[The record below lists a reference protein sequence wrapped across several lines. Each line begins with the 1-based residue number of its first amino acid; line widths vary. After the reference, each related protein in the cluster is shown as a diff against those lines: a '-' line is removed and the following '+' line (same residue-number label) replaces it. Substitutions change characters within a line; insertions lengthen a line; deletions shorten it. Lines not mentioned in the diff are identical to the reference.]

1 MISKQEMTN
10 KKRKGRI
17 RQTRTEWQKVFDPHP
32 GMIQSFSWS
41 DRLPEFI
48 HISIALIDHDYQ
60 RVKEDFYTICDF
72 INSKVLL
79 KRRFHFNLTHTI
91 ALIKSDTTILD
102 KIFETIFRDAFENIL
117 TFYYEIFQIPIN
129 FEIKANPKLLFIGYR
144 QILDGRADT
153 SILCK
158 YLIVQ
163 YEQQGRQ
170 DTFGLFDWQSKEE
183 ILEPKNVSSIM
194 ALFPPSIGLSENL
207 DLEICQEMWMYNYM
221 VSPLLPIPDES
232 KMEDEHYL
240 EMAIGQ
246 FKEEFEMLYNGFKE
260 LNLLAIYPTLIAEV
274 NMGFVARICNLSL
287 DTIDFVK
294 NHKGEIAEIV
304 FRTIL
309 ETFIVASWLL
319 NRKNIEL
326 HKRFREYST
335 GRERFFGQQLA
346 EKAPTEDFKK
356 EADKMVSDAIKN
368 AGVREIDVA
377 TERGDIFNLRID
389 QMADEV
395 WGIDNQYYF
404 IYKRSSEVIHGHWRV
419 IAKYHL
425 AKSFNPM
432 HNGLYWYNENP
443 NRFAGLIP
451 AFICLQ
457 TGTEFLITILNDFNS
472 EQSKELQEKLIEY
485 RERLLKQYMVYFNK
499 YIMPAG
505 TGNIESTE

>member
-1 MISKQEMTN
+1 MAN

-32 GMIQSFSWS
+32 RMIQPFSWS

-60 RVKEDFYTICDF
+60 TVKGDFYTICDF
-72 INSKVLL
+72 INSKVKM

-91 ALIKSDTTILD
+91 ELIKSDTAILD
-102 KIFETIFRDAFENIL
+102 KIFETVFKDAFHNIL
-117 TFYYEIFQIPIN
+117 TFYHDLFQIPIN
-129 FEIKANPKLLFIGYR
+129 FEFKANPKLLFLGYR

-158 YLIVQ
+158 YLMVQ
-163 YEQQGRQ
+163 YQQHGRQ
-170 DTFGLFDWQSKEE
+170 DPFGHFNWQSKEE
-183 ILEPKNVSSIM
+183 ILEPMNVSSIM
-194 ALFPPSIGLSENL
+194 ALFPPSVGLSENL
-207 DLEICQEMWMYNYM
+207 DLEKCQEIWMYNYV
-221 VSPLLPIPDES
+221 VSPLLPKPDDS
-232 KMEDEHYL
+232 KMEEEHYT
-240 EMAIGQ
+240 EMAIHQ

-260 LNLLAIYPTLIAEV
+260 LNLLAIYPTFIAEV

-287 DTIDFVK
+287 DAVDFVK
-294 NHKGEIAEIV
+294 NHKGEIAEMV
-304 FRTIL
+304 FRTTL

-319 NRKNIEL
+319 KRKDIEL

-346 EKAPTEDFKK
+346 EKAPTKDFKK
-356 EADKMVSDAIKN
+356 EADKMVTDAIKQ
-368 AGVREIDVA
+368 AGVREIEVA

-395 WGIDNQYYF
+395 WGVDNQYYF
-404 IYKRSSEVIHGHWRV
+404 LYKRSSEVIHGHWRV

-457 TGTEFLITILNDFNS
+457 TATEFLITILNDIQS
-472 EQSKELQEKLIEY
+472 EQTKELQEKLIDY
-485 RERLLKQYMVYFNK
+485 RKRLLKQYMVYFNK

-505 TGNIESTE
+505 NGDNESAE